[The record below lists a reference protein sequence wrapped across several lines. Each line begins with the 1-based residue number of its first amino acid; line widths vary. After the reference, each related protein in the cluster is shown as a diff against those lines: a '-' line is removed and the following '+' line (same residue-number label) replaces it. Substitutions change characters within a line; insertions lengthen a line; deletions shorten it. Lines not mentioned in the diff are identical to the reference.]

1 MRKIIALGS
10 LGSKSEKG
18 GSTCFLLNPN
28 NVIDAGNILSTMA
41 EKSIEIE
48 TIWLTHSHLDHIIDM
63 AYIVD
68 NYYDSRTKTLKIYGL
83 KATLE
88 AVQKH
93 FFNDKI
99 WPDFSKIPLCKGE
112 GMTISYH
119 PIEIGKVYEIG
130 DGETLEAFPTNHSVP
145 SCGYVVE
152 KQESKVLITADTA
165 TLDTMISYLDEN
177 SHIETIVV
185 ECSFPSRMEELARAS
200 KHLTPKLLFEEL
212 EPLDTQKYH
221 IYINHLKPS
230 YEDEIYQE
238 IKDRKGDRKI
248 TILKDGDEI
257 HF

>member
-1 MRKIIALGS
+1 MNKITALGA

-18 GSTCFLLNPN
+18 GSTCFLLNEGHA
-28 NVIDAGNILSTMA
+28 IDAGNLLLTLLD
-41 EKSIEIE
+41 KSVALD
-48 TIWLTHSHLDHIIDM
+48 TIWLTHSHLDHIIDI

-68 NYYDSRTKTLKIYGL
+68 NYYDTRTKTLKIYGL

-119 PIEIGKVYEIG
+119 PIETGKVYEIG
-130 DGETLEAFPTNHSVP
+130 YNETVEAFPTNHSVP
-145 SCGYVVE
+145 SCGYVVQ
-152 KQESKVLITADTA
+152 KSGSTVIITADTA
-165 TLDTMISYLDEN
+165 TLDTMISYLDD
-177 SHIETIVV
+177 HKQVKTLVV
-185 ECSFPSRMEELARAS
+185 ECSFPSRMERLAIES

-212 EPLDTQKYH
+212 EPLDAQKYH
-221 IYINHLKPS
+221 VYINHLKPS
-230 YEDEIYQE
+230 HEDEIYQE
-238 IKDRKGDRKI
+238 LEEMRGDWEI
-248 TILKDGDEI
+248 TVLKDGDEI